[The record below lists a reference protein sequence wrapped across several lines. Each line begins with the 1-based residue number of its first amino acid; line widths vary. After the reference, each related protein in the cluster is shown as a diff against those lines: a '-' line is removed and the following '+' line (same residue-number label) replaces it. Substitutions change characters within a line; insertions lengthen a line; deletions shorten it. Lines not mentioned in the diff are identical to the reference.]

1 MTLDAAAASTLSVP
15 GLATS
20 FALVE
25 PARIRAGPATASRLI
40 MGADSWTPIM
50 AKLDAL
56 RTEYEKW
63 KDVACRTYF
72 S

>member
-1 MTLDAAAASTLSVP
+1 MAEIFVN
-15 GLATS
+15 
-20 FALVE
+20 LVKSGNL
-25 PARIRAGPATASRLI
+25 PQRLI
-40 MGADSWTPIM
+40 MGADSWTAIM

-63 KDVACRTYF
+63 RDVAYSTYF